1 MIATEELILQTA
13 DRLFAAI
20 TNGDIAAV
28 AALWSD
34 DIGVWRTGGGRE
46 RDKSSALKVIEWF
59 VGATTERRYEV
70 LDRHVFGAGFV
81 QQHVLHATANS
92 GEQVALRVCL
102 VVKVADDGSIRHI
115 DEYLDP
121 AELAPLLR

>member
-1 MIATEELILQTA
+1 MAGEGLILQAA

-20 TNGDIAAV
+20 TRGDIAAV
-28 AALWSD
+28 GAQWSD

-46 RDKSSALKVIEWF
+46 RDKNSALKVIEWF
-59 VGATTERRYEV
+59 IGATTERRYEV
-70 LDRHVFGAGFV
+70 LDRQLFDGGFV
-81 QQHVLHATANS
+81 QQHILHATANS